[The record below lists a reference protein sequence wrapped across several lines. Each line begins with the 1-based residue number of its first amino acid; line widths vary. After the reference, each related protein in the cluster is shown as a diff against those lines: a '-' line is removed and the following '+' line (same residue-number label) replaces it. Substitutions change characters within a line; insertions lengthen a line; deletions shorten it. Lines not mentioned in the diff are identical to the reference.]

1 MKATVKRLISTA
13 PSEMLKK
20 VEQKKE
26 QNTLEMLDYMDS
38 KKERVPPGDFALLSA
53 PVSLY
58 VSIDL
63 WYNIHIEIRFI
74 VLIIQSNQR

>member
-1 MKATVKRLISTA
+1 MTATRAAMRSYCTLKRSLCES
-13 PSEMLKK
+13 
-20 VEQKKE
+20 VRH
-26 QNTLEMLDYMDS
+26 

-63 WYNIHIEIRFI
+63 WYNIHMEIRFI

>member
-1 MKATVKRLISTA
+1 MRH
-13 PSEMLKK
+13 
-20 VEQKKE
+20 
-26 QNTLEMLDYMDS
+26 

-63 WYNIHIEIRFI
+63 WYNIHMEIRFI